1 MTIKKLTVIATAAA
15 VLLAG
20 AIAVSMELTKP
31 NEMELEVAE
40 QHGMQVEQAADGSH
54 TLGNMENIPLY
65 YDDADVLLLPLRNV
79 MEGLGGTVQW
89 NAETKETEISY
100 RGRKLS
106 APTGALQAK
115 LNGYDVTLPAPLQ
128 KINGCL
134 YADETVLTAYFTGDV
149 IWNTDSKQITLQT
162 KDSTVPVVAK
172 NTIMAEKDGR
182 AYELQVPVI
191 VGLNDVNYEKSL
203 NKELYALLQD
213 AGNAFIGMDVET
225 TEKVQEETA
234 ADTEAQAE
242 SAEQEKTEEPKT
254 EPIKEDGLLKLTVQS
269 GYCDQQFVS
278 VWFEGKKDG
287 TAVKFARNMD
297 LLNQKM
303 VTLADMLSEAA
314 LAEVKEMAGEGW
326 SEDRFYISAEGG
338 LVLLKGS
345 EENSLEMHHWT
356 TEGKQPEWNEK
367 YKELFVK
374 K

>member
-1 MTIKKLTVIATAAA
+1 MTIKKLTIIAAASA

-20 AIAVSMELTKP
+20 ALTVSMELTKP
-31 NEMELEVAE
+31 HEMELEVSE
-40 QHGMQVEQAADGSH
+40 QNGMQIEQAEDGSH

-106 APTGALQAK
+106 AATGETKAK
-115 LNGYDVTLPAPLQ
+115 LNGYDITLPAPLQ

-162 KDSTVPVVAK
+162 KDNTIPIVAK
-172 NTIMAEKDGR
+172 NTVKAEKDGR
-182 AYELQVPVI
+182 AYELEIPVI
-191 VGLNDVNYEKSL
+191 VGLNDANYEKSL
-203 NKELYALLQD
+203 NKELYTSLQD
-213 AGNAFIGMDVET
+213 AGNTFIGLET
-225 TEKVQEETA
+225 EPAEKAAEE
-234 ADTEAQAE
+234 EQAE
-242 SAEQEKTEEPKT
+242 ATEQKT
-254 EPIKEDGLLKLTVQS
+254 EPIQADGLLKLTVQS
-269 GYCDQQFVS
+269 GYCSQEFVS

-287 TAVKFARNMD
+287 APVKFARNID
-297 LLNQKM
+297 LLNQKL
-303 VTLADMLSEAA
+303 VTLADMLDEAA
-314 LAEVKEMAGEGW
+314 LGEMKAAAGEGW
-326 SEDRFYISAEGG
+326 TEDRFYISAEGA

-345 EENSLEMHHWT
+345 EENSLEIHHWT

-367 YKELFVK
+367 YKALFVK